1 MKKTYE
7 RKSLMACAIN
17 VTSSYAIEEKLSCGL
32 IKGHA
37 YGITKV
43 QSMPIKGNSIFSFL
57 KGNREKLQ
65 MIRLKNPWG
74 QGEWIGPWSD
84 HSEQWTRVPK
94 NEREKMG
101 LNFDEDGEFW

>member
-1 MKKTYE
+1 
-7 RKSLMACAIN
+7 
-17 VTSSYAIEEKLSCGL
+17 
-32 IKGHA
+32 
-37 YGITKV
+37 
-43 QSMPIKGNSIFSFL
+43 
-57 KGNREKLQ
+57 